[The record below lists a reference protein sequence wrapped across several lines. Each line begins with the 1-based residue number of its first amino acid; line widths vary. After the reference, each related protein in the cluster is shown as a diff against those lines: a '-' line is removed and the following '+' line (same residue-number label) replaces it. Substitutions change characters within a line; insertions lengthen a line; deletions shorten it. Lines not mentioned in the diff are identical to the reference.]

1 MAHAMKPPAMAT
13 SARQRL
19 PLGTAA
25 AALLLL
31 AFASIPLWSG
41 GSFALSRYVV
51 ALTYIMTAIGLN
63 LAMGYAGEFVLG
75 HPVIMGV
82 AAYTVGMLDV
92 HMKWPVGLALP
103 CAIFAA
109 VVVGVLIMSPGL
121 RVRGWYYSL
130 ITMFAVLVLPPVV
143 LLSKQ
148 WTGGEDGLTSIRAV
162 TVFGERLP
170 DWAWFEIALF
180 CVALVW
186 WLSDNF
192 VRSGWGHRLRAVRD
206 ARHAAEAAGI
216 DLVETRLVIYVLSA
230 VPAALAGV
238 ILAYS
243 TRFVGADMFGINL
256 MLMFLTGV
264 VLGGPGT
271 RWGPVIGMAPLLFL
285 SFWVGP
291 FSPFNAVGL
300 GIGLLV
306 GTLLFPNG
314 VVTAISDALHVAQR
328 KRGSGELS
336 QLPSDTDAAR
346 TLFGA
351 TAGATAAGGAE
362 SILVA
367 EGVVMRFGGNTALD
381 GVQFT
386 IRRGALVGLVGPNGS
401 GKSTFLNA
409 LSGFLQPNEGSIHIS
424 GVPTMGLPVFRI
436 ARLGIGRTFQL
447 PQLVEEFTAVE
458 NIEVGLVSAEPAAIA
473 SSMLQLPATRRRNA
487 ARREHALAAF
497 QLVGLPASALGLPV
511 SSLPL
516 GLKRIVEIG
525 RAIVSSPRL
534 LLLDEPAAGLN
545 DEERHQLGQ
554 LLLKL
559 RDLGMSVLVVEHNVP
574 FMMDFCEEVVLLEA
588 GRVSCTARLDQPL
601 PERLVAYLDLK
612 I

>member
-1 MAHAMKPPAMAT
+1 MKPPAMAT

-19 PLGTAA
+19 PLVTVAA
-25 AALLLL
+25 VSLLLV
-31 AFASIPLWSG
+31 FASIPLWSG

-82 AAYTVGMLDV
+82 AAYTAGMLDV
-92 HMKWPVGLALP
+92 HLKWPVGLALP
-103 CAIFAA
+103 CAILAG

-130 ITMFAVLVLPPVV
+130 ITMFAVLVLPPVI

-148 WTGGEDGLTSIRAV
+148 WTGGEDGLTSIRTV
-162 TVFGERLP
+162 TVFGERLT

-180 CVALVW
+180 SVALVW

-291 FSPFNAVGL
+291 FSPYNAVGL

-314 VVTAISDALHVAQR
+314 VVTAISDALQVAQR
-328 KRGSGELS
+328 KRESGELP

-346 TLFGA
+346 ILFGA
-351 TAGATAAGGAE
+351 TAGATSAGGAE

-409 LSGFLQPNEGSIHIS
+409 LSGFLQPDEGSIRIS

-458 NIEVGLVSAEPAAIA
+458 NIEIGLVAAEPAAIA

-487 ARREHALAAF
+487 ARRKHALAAF
-497 QLVGLPASALGLPV
+497 QLVGLPANALGLPV

-545 DEERHQLGQ
+545 DEERNQLGQ

-559 RDLGMSVLVVEHNVP
+559 RNLGMSVLVVEHNVP
-574 FMMDFCEEVVLLEA
+574 FMMDFCEELVLLEA